1 MSNPYQ
7 PPVSQLPSSNAYATV
22 QAPAVALIVVSSI
35 AIFFGS
41 VALVIDLILLLSGAV
56 ERLEAMNDGPIS
68 EYTQITI
75 RSIWGIILV
84 FASLFVLYGAIQM
97 RRLRNFGTA
106 QAAAIVAAIPLLGPC
121 CFIGIPFGIWAFI
134 TLRRPEVQDAFR

>member
-7 PPVSQLPSSNAYATV
+7 PPVSQLPPSNAYSTV
-22 QAPAVALIVVSSI
+22 QSPAVALIVVSSI

-41 VALVIDLILLLSGAV
+41 VALVIDLVLLLSGAV

-68 EYTQITI
+68 EYTQITV

-106 QAAAIVAAIPLLGPC
+106 QAAAIVAMIPMLGPC
-121 CFIGIPFGIWAFI
+121 CLIGIPFGIWAFI